1 MPSRKPLTPAH
12 QPPTP
17 SANRHA
23 VLTGRI
29 GKNHGSNADK
39 AGKKYPKFIAT
50 MPTGNNNNNNLNLT
64 TDPSHPHP
72 PHTGTRTPSRA
83 TRSPPNLNPTAP
95 MMHTPT
101 PTITTPALGRPR
113 GSSSLDGGNLG
124 MGGGRMGRGTVL
136 GRLGDEEEFEEE
148 FEEELEDG
156 AREEIRKLKK
166 KSAREIARERK
177 EMDEWAAKERARA
190 MANPYA
196 AAVMVVPNAK
206 PKKKIVVDLTDDGE
220 FTSMPRGPPGGSAV
234 GAYAP
239 IFILDDDDET
249 PQPIKRSK
257 PASFSNPPKPAKI
270 TKFDEFGFDDE
281 MDLVRLAEEAANE
294 ANDDGLNR
302 EEELVLM
309 ELADKFS
316 SPMPAK

>member
-1 MPSRKPLTPAH
+1 MPSRKPSTPA
-12 QPPTP
+12 QKPPTP

-29 GKNHGSNADK
+29 SKNHGSNADK

-50 MPTGNNNNNNLNLT
+50 MPTGNNNHNNPNHLT
-64 TDPSHPHP
+64 TDPSHTG
-72 PHTGTRTPSRA
+72 TGTRTPTRA
-83 TRSPPNLNPTAP
+83 TRSPPDPNHPNHPTNP
-95 MMHTPT
+95 MMPLPTPT
-101 PTITTPALGRPR
+101 PTAITTPALGRPR
-113 GSSSLDGGNLG
+113 GGSSLDGGK
-124 MGGGRMGRGTVL
+124 MGRGTVL
-136 GRLGDEEEFEEE
+136 GRHGEEEEFWEEE
-148 FEEELEDG
+148 EEELEDG

-166 KSAREIARERK
+166 KSAREIAREKK

-239 IFILDDDDET
+239 IFILDDDDEI

-257 PASFSNPPKPAKI
+257 PANFSNPPKPTKI

-294 ANDDGLNR
+294 VNDDGLNH